1 MHVSA
6 GIPAESAYI
15 DQNTH
20 IFAIISETPQVVLKR
35 FKGRT
40 NISLMFLFPWLDWGN
55 DISDFE
61 KIDFLA
67 GQAILSVFSTLQ
79 KPFFTLGT
87 FSQLGLESPRRK
99 ILKKFFF

>member
-1 MHVSA
+1 
-6 GIPAESAYI
+6 
-15 DQNTH
+15 
-20 IFAIISETPQVVLKR
+20 
-35 FKGRT
+35 
-40 NISLMFLFPWLDWGN
+40 MFLFPWLDWGN

-79 KPFFTLGT
+79 KWFFTLGT

-99 ILKKFFF
+99 ILKKIFSEIVNVFFLVFADGWGKNEKMCRFYTLISEIAKRTFFEAPPS